1 MDVFRLKQLEDNP
14 PDIMLS
20 HDWPRGVTDFGDVD
34 RLLRFKKHFRD
45 EIVITIRLRS
55 LIGPS
60 GGEVWPSRGVVWP
73 SGGVVWTVRCP
84 SGVVGPGWPIC
95 CSWWPSWQ

>member
-1 MDVFRLKQLEDNP
+1 MKN
-14 PDIMLS
+14 
-20 HDWPRGVTDFGDVD
+20 
-34 RLLRFKKHFRD
+34 FRD